1 MVSERVRLA
10 AVLAMSAAFASGCH
24 SNNCRDAQ
32 GRAVR
37 CGGMGGHGS
46 GAFFGRGGVGGEG
59 EASGVTRGG
68 FGGTGE
74 GVGGFGGGGE

>member
-1 MVSERVRLA
+1 MVPGRICLA
-10 AVLAMSAAFASGCH
+10 TVLAVSAAFVSGCH
-24 SNNCRDAQ
+24 SNDCRDAQ

-37 CGGMGGHGS
+37 CGGSGAHGS

-59 EASGVTRGG
+59 EASGVARGG